1 MSLQRHEVEDEP
13 AGVDPE
19 DADGARPREPLELP
33 ALALVVV
40 ASTRREGRGG
50 GSVVLGV
57 VAVAVVSSEASVA
70 VAEVGKRRS
79 LGYHRAAHRAV
90 RSLRRAGGVG
100 AGERSRR
107 MRAARVCGCVVAAGA
122 SQKVYFLFFCLS
134 RGVSFPSRHFR
145 ESPPMEKVRT
155 LAAPEGTGSVL
166 CCALSPH
173 GSRTSLA
180 LGGED
185 AAACVLD
192 LRAGASSSP
201 VTHRLA
207 ADLGCFD
214 ADDAVIS
221 VTWHPTREH
230 VLLCGHGQVV
240 TAWDIRALPSSSSA
254 SDSAAAAVAS
264 MSLKSRD
271 GKGAD
276 DDADAKAPR
285 GRVHRYAFNN
295 DEVNS
300 VCVDKKGRRMCAADD
315 GGEIAVVDIADTS
328 SHSGK
333 IIKLLKNGHAN
344 IASGAQFRDHK
355 PYDVVSGGLDC
366 VVCKWDHSRTTPV
379 ATWRVGD
386 LAAAEAAAEAEAN
399 ASIDGE
405 SSVGPAPMCNPP
417 MVHAV
422 ACANGLE
429 CAETRRL
436 VAAACGDGTVALVDL
451 DLPAP
456 GAKTSSGKTKSKK
469 GGKGSSNKADK
480 TGGVFGATRRVL
492 FLGRDPGTLGDIGH
506 AGACNA
512 VAFAGWSG
520 SRYLVTGGNDKRV
533 GVWDWR
539 VANEIQSN
547 ADARHE
553 QHTWMIDSFMKGNS
567 LMGRGSDLI
576 GAYEGPGSRVRFFKH
591 GKKVNWVCAADVLD
605 NPGGFGDTFVA
616 DTGTTVAAYALS
628 L

>member
-1 MSLQRHEVEDEP
+1 
-13 AGVDPE
+13 
-19 DADGARPREPLELP
+19 
-33 ALALVVV
+33 
-40 ASTRREGRGG
+40 
-50 GSVVLGV
+50 
-57 VAVAVVSSEASVA
+57 
-70 VAEVGKRRS
+70 
-79 LGYHRAAHRAV
+79 
-90 RSLRRAGGVG
+90 
-100 AGERSRR
+100 
-107 MRAARVCGCVVAAGA
+107 MRAARVCGCVVAAGEPK
-122 SQKVYFLFFCLS
+122 SLFPLFLS
-134 RGVSFPSRHFR
+134 RSRSFPLATSESR
-145 ESPPMEKVRT
+145 SPMEKVRT
-155 LAAPEGTGSVL
+155 LAAPEGTGSIL

-173 GSRTSLA
+173 GARASLA

-214 ADDAVIS
+214 ADDAVTS

-264 MSLKSRD
+264 MSLNCNRD
-271 GKGAD
+271 NNDGE

-300 VCVDKKGRRMCAADD
+300 VCVDKKGRRICAADD

-333 IIKLLKNGHAN
+333 LIKLLKNGHAN

-429 CAETRRL
+429 CVETRRL

-456 GAKTSSGKTKSKK
+456 GAKTSSGKSKSNKK
-469 GGKGSSNKADK
+469 GGKGSSNKTDK

-512 VAFAGWSG
+512 VTFAGWSG
-520 SRYLVTGGNDKRV
+520 GRYVVTGGNDKRV

-553 QHTWMIDSFMKGNS
+553 QHTWMMDSFMKGNS

-576 GAYEGPGSRVRFFKH
+576 GAYEGAGSRVRFFKH

-616 DTGTTVAAYALS
+616 DTGTKVAAYALS

>member
-1 MSLQRHEVEDEP
+1 
-13 AGVDPE
+13 
-19 DADGARPREPLELP
+19 
-33 ALALVVV
+33 
-40 ASTRREGRGG
+40 
-50 GSVVLGV
+50 
-57 VAVAVVSSEASVA
+57 
-70 VAEVGKRRS
+70 
-79 LGYHRAAHRAV
+79 
-90 RSLRRAGGVG
+90 
-100 AGERSRR
+100 
-107 MRAARVCGCVVAAGA
+107 
-122 SQKVYFLFFCLS
+122 
-134 RGVSFPSRHFR
+134 
-145 ESPPMEKVRT
+145 MEKVRT
-155 LAAPEGTGSVL
+155 LAAPEGTGSIL

-173 GSRTSLA
+173 GARASLA

-214 ADDAVIS
+214 ADDAVTS

-271 GKGAD
+271 GAD
-276 DDADAKAPR
+276 DKDAGADAKAPR
-285 GRVHRYAFNN
+285 GRVHRYAVNN

-300 VCVDKKGRRMCAADD
+300 VCVDNKGRRMCAADD

-333 IIKLLKNGHAN
+333 LIKLLKNGHVN

-399 ASIDGE
+399 AAIDGE

-456 GAKTSSGKTKSKK
+456 GAKTSSGKTKSNKK
-469 GGKGSSNKADK
+469 GGKGSSNKTDK

-506 AGACNA
+506 GGACNA

-520 SRYLVTGGNDKRV
+520 GRYVVTGGNDKRV

-553 QHTWMIDSFMKGNS
+553 QHTWMMNSFMKGNS

-576 GAYEGPGSRVRFFKH
+576 GAYEGAGSRVRFFKH

-616 DTGTTVAAYALS
+616 DTGTKVAAYALS